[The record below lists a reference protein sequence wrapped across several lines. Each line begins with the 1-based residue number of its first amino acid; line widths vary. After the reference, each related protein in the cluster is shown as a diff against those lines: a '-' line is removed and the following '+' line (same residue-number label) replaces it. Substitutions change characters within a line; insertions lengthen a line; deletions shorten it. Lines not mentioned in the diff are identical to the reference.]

1 MTILEQH
8 PLSAAFPSMPEQ
20 ELQALALDIE
30 KNGQREPGVMYE
42 GKVLDGWHRYLACSS
57 ANVKFKTVEF
67 DGDDPVAF
75 VISRNL
81 HRRHLTASQRAA
93 AVVAAH
99 EWKPEGRPVKNSAPG
114 AELSAKALAEKA
126 EVSPRTIE
134 QAKTAHRAGLGEQV
148 KEGKVSAKKAAELAS
163 GRAPKGDK
171 PKVIAT
177 DPKFERLYE
186 EVKSELVAA
195 KEQLERQQEA
205 LDELADTDKSVQ
217 AFKDDEQFKEMQV
230 LREELRAVKRRRD
243 ELMRENA
250 ELKRMVSYWKKKAEK
265 K

>member
-1 MTILEQH
+1 MTAPFQIFGSLPSHIEAAMRSSIKRFGVLVPVAIDQQGRVIDGH
-8 PLSAAFPSMPEQ
+8 HRSRIANELGVECPTTTLTVASDDDAREIARTLNADRRQLSEEERKKVVADLRQEGHSVRAIAGALGVGKSTVHEDLDELSAA
-20 ELQALALDIE
+20 
-30 KNGQREPGVMYE
+30 GQLTEPKQVKG
-42 GKVLDGWHRYLACSS
+42 LDGR
-57 ANVKFKTVEF
+57 
-67 DGDDPVAF
+67 
-75 VISRNL
+75 SRPAES
-81 HRRHLTASQRAA
+81 R
-93 AVVAAH
+93 
-99 EWKPEGRPVKNSAPG
+99 KP
-114 AELSAKALAEKA
+114 
-126 EVSPRTIE
+126 
-134 QAKTAHRAGLGEQV
+134 
-148 KEGKVSAKKAAELAS
+148 KKHKSE
-163 GRAPKGDK
+163 K